1 MNALHRS
8 RTRPVQLP
16 ALDRGVG
23 AGVPPRTGVQ
33 GGELGQSTVLILGLL
48 LVLLL
53 LVGVMAGATAVNL
66 EARKLLSSADGAST
80 AAAQAAEQG
89 VGTPT
94 PRVSS
99 AQVRSQAEEYLSVSG
114 ARTRFDGLTVSRAWV
129 SDAGETAHVELA
141 AVVDIPMVSLILPA
155 QVSIS
160 VESHARVSLN
170 R

>member
-1 MNALHRS
+1 M
-8 RTRPVQLP
+8 
-16 ALDRGVG
+16 
-23 AGVPPRTGVQ
+23 
-33 GGELGQSTVLILGLL
+33 LILGLL
-48 LVLLL
+48 LVVLL

-66 EARKLLSSADGAST
+66 EARKLLSAADGAAT

-89 VGTPT
+89 GPTPT

-99 AQVRSQAEEYLSVSG
+99 GQVRAQAEDYLATSG
-114 ARTRFDGLTVSRAWV
+114 AHGRFGSLGVSRAWV

-141 AVVDIPMVSLILPA
+141 AVVDLPMVSAILPA

>member
-1 MNALHRS
+1 MNALHRF
-8 RTRPVQLP
+8 RRRPVQLA
-16 ALDRGVG
+16 ALGRG
-23 AGVPPRTGVQ
+23 AGGEVRPRA
-33 GGELGQSTVLILGLL
+33 GGNAAELGQSTVLILGLL

-66 EARKLLSSADGAST
+66 EARKLLSSADGAAT

-89 VGTPT
+89 VGTPA

-99 AQVRSQAEEYLSVSG
+99 AQVRAQAEEYLSVSG
-114 ARTRFDGLTVSRAWV
+114 AHTRFDGLAVSRAWV

-141 AVVDIPMVSLILPA
+141 AVVDIPMVSLVLPA